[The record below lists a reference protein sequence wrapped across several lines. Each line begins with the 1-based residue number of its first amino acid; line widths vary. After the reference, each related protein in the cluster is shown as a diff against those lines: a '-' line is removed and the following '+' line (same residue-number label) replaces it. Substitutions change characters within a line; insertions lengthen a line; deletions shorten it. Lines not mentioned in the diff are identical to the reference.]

1 MWGEHS
7 SCSVPGSA
15 RAGGAGGIGCC
26 GVGERGDQG
35 CPKVICPSHCVNG
48 VTISKMGKM
57 EGEQVWGWALDI
69 HVEICQ
75 GQVDVGVCSWRR
87 GWEQKCKAES
97 LVAGRDSKA
106 PGNECRHRRE
116 EVSAPEL
123 LRWVFSRSSWVI
135 YSSPMREQTRKKPM
149 WKSSSGKEREE
160 IPEGSQVC
168 VGGRPTYHVTR
179 SHWIKGNGPGWVH
192 HHAD

>member
-1 MWGEHS
+1 MWGECS
-7 SCSVPGSA
+7 SCSVPGGA

-35 CPKVICPSHCVNG
+35 RPKVICPSHCVNG

-69 HVEICQ
+69 HVEMCQ

-135 YSSPMREQTRKKPM
+135 YSFPNGGANKKEANVEKLIWERKGGDPR
-149 WKSSSGKEREE
+149 GQ
-160 IPEGSQVC
+160 PGVC
-168 VGGRPTYHVTR
+168 GGQAYLPC
-179 SHWIKGNGPGWVH
+179 
-192 HHAD
+192 D